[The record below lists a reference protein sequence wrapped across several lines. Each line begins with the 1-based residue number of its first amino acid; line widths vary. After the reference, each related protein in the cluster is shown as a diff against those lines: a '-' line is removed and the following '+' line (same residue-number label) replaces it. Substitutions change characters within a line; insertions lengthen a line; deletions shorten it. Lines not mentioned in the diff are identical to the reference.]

1 MPEKKPQNA
10 WEQVGRYT
18 SLAFVFPAATFAGYA
33 CGYLLDRWLG
43 TKFLTVVCLLLGIA
57 GAFVQFF
64 RQVLREGR
72 RDDG

>member
-18 SLAFVFPAATFAGYA
+18 SLAFLLPAATFAGYA

-43 TKFLTVVCLLLGIA
+43 TKFLHRGLPSARNRWRLCPVHPTSS
-57 GAFVQFF
+57 
-64 RQVLREGR
+64 EGEQP
-72 RDDG
+72 

>member
-18 SLAFVFPAATFAGYA
+18 SLAFLLPASTFAGYA
-33 CGYLLDRWLG
+33 VGYLLDRWLG
-43 TKFLTVVCLLLGIA
+43 TRFLTVVCLLLGMA
-57 GAFVQFF
+57 GGLFQFI
-64 RQVLREGR
+64 RQVLKESN